1 MNARAALFDLYGDH
15 IRLRGGEA
23 PVAAVIQLLD
33 ALGVAPP
40 AVRTAVS
47 RMARQGWLTAV
58 RTEAGPGYALTD
70 RASRWLDEAAQR
82 IDRISG
88 DQPWDGRWSLLV
100 LEHSNERARRERVQ
114 RAIEYLGYRQLRG
127 DTWIAPKHAVEVEPL
142 LLGESL
148 EFDFFVASYAG
159 SASQLLDRLW
169 RLDDLANAYAHWHA
183 DAQALIA
190 AAGNDADDRRAFAVR
205 STLVHEWRK
214 FLFSD
219 PGLPRELLPE
229 DWPGHTAAAYFDQ
242 HAKRLLPA
250 ADRFIDH
257 CLQRRAHE

>member
-15 IRLRGGEA
+15 IRVRGGEA

-58 RTEAGPGYALTD
+58 RTDAGPGYRLTD
-70 RASRWLDEAAQR
+70 RATRWLDEAA
-82 IDRISG
+82 DRIYRVSG
-88 DQPWDGRWSLLV
+88 EQPWDGRWSLLV

-114 RAIEYLGYRQLRG
+114 RAIEYLGYRQLRS
-127 DTWIAPKHAVEVEPL
+127 DTWIAPKHAVEVESL
-142 LLGESL
+142 LNSESL
-148 EFDFFVASYAG
+148 NFDFFAATYDG
-159 SASQLLDRLW
+159 DASQLLDRLW
-169 RLDDLANAYAHWHA
+169 RLDDLADAYAQWHD
-183 DAQALIA
+183 DARALIA
-190 AAGNDADDRRAFAVR
+190 AAGDDADDRRAFAVR

-219 PGLPRELLPE
+219 PGLPRELLPP
-229 DWPGHTAAAYFDQ
+229 DWPGHAAASYFDH